1 MYVQYLSNYDFGSVK
16 NQFVQF
22 LSKYCPCLKIVQFF
36 QTSGYFLIIFLSS
49 AGLLQV
55 SSTFWT
61 VTHSLPGGERAI
73 IPHFNQD
80 IQCFHMTPIT
90 QIFISE
96 KALF

>member
-1 MYVQYLSNYDFGSVK
+1 MPHLKEGYLGYLLIKIFLIFSNK
-16 NQFVQF
+16 W
-22 LSKYCPCLKIVQFF
+22 LFF
-36 QTSGYFLIIFLSS
+36 IIFLSS